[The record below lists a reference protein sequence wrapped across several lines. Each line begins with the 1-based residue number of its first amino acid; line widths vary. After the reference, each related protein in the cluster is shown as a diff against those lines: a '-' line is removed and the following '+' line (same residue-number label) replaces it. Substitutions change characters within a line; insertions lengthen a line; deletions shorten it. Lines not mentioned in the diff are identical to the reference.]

1 MSFSFNPITGNLD
14 KVNPPVDISGKQDTL
29 VSGTNIKTI
38 NGGSVLGSGDI
49 TISGG
54 GAFDTDTIVTTENL
68 SALEKLVQIG
78 VNLNDLTTI
87 VTNSNG
93 DIITSGA

>member
-1 MSFSFNPITGNLD
+1 MAKKINFNPL
-14 KVNPPVDISGKQDTL
+14 SGK
-29 VSGTNIKTI
+29 
-38 NGGSVLGSGDI
+38 
-49 TISGG
+49 
-54 GAFDTDTIVTTENL
+54 FDFTETPTATDTIVTTENL